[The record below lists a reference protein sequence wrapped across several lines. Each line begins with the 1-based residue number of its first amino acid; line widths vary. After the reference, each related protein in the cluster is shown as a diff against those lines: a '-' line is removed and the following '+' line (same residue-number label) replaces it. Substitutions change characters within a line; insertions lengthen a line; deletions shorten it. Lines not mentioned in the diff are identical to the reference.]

1 MTSHAC
7 WPSTAEGPERLSSR
21 PIFSL
26 CRDMAGAA
34 AGSGA
39 GVKPIVS
46 TIELI
51 LLFCVWP
58 VVHSGRVIHVLSRPT
73 SSYTRTD
80 HPIP

>member
-1 MTSHAC
+1 MTSWAC
-7 WPSTAEGPERLSSR
+7 WPSTAEGPERVSR

-26 CRDMAGAA
+26 CCAMAGAA
-34 AGSGA
+34 ARPGA
-39 GVKPIVS
+39 VVKPIVS

-73 SSYTRTD
+73 SSCTRTD

>member
-1 MTSHAC
+1 
-7 WPSTAEGPERLSSR
+7 
-21 PIFSL
+21 
-26 CRDMAGAA
+26 MAGAA